1 MSSKDKMC
9 NGCYNELTLA
19 QYKALMQQIEQE
31 EMEKLQEELEQQ
43 TLTTKKTIKKF
54 KDATEE
60 E

>member
-43 TLTTKKTIKKF
+43 TFTTKKTIKKF

>member
-19 QYKALMQQIEQE
+19 QYKALMRQIEQE
-31 EMEKLQEELEQQ
+31 EMDKLQEELEQQ

>member
-54 KDATEE
+54 KDDVEE

>member
-1 MSSKDKMC
+1 
-9 NGCYNELTLA
+9 
-19 QYKALMQQIEQE
+19 
-31 EMEKLQEELEQQ
+31 MEKLQEELEQQ